1 MRHYYK
7 NDTSLFATSNTDIL
21 DIIWYMCI
29 LIHFDRQFMSTTAV
43 PALDKT
49 FQILDLITDSP
60 QPLTAAHIAKQLGLA
75 RSSTHNIL
83 QSMLS
88 KHVIYKDA
96 DSRFHLGSYLLYWAG
111 KYEQQQSVIQL
122 FKDMIVQYPTL
133 MQHTVTL
140 SKLDL
145 GEVVF
150 LACHESPAP
159 LGFTFRAGVRLP
171 AVFSA
176 TGKAMLSTLPMHT
189 IKTLY
194 EDVFPEPM
202 TPNGVDNFE
211 ALAHELAAIHDSR
224 VSLDDGQ
231 LRDGMY
237 CLGTYVRNAS
247 GNAVAGM
254 AVSFLQ
260 AEYESKR
267 DEVSAV
273 LIELA
278 KQMEQRLG
286 FYANATRLR

>member
-1 MRHYYK
+1 
-7 NDTSLFATSNTDIL
+7 
-21 DIIWYMCI
+21 
-29 LIHFDRQFMSTTAV
+29 MSSTAV

-49 FQILDLITDSP
+49 FQILDLITDSS
-60 QPLTAAHIAKQLGLA
+60 QPLTAAHIAKELGLP

-83 QSMLS
+83 QSLLT
-88 KHVIYKDA
+88 KHVIYKDPE
-96 DSRFHLGSYLLYWAG
+96 SRFYLGSYLMYWAG
-111 KYEQQQSVIQL
+111 KYEQQQGVVQL
-122 FKDMIVQYPTL
+122 FKDLIVQYPVL
-133 MQHTVTL
+133 LQHTVTL

-159 LGFTFRAGVRLP
+159 LGFTFRAGVRVP

-176 TGKAMLSTLPMHT
+176 TGKAMLSTLSMGS
-189 IKTLY
+189 IKSLY
-194 EDVFPEPM
+194 KDAFPTPM
-202 TPNGVDNFE
+202 TQHGVKNFTD
-211 ALAHELAAIHDSR
+211 LATELAAIQESR

-237 CLGTYVRNAS
+237 CLGTYIRNAS

-260 AEYESKR
+260 GEYESKR
-267 DEVSAV
+267 AEVSAV

-278 KQMEQRLG
+278 EQIEQHLG
-286 FYANATRLR
+286 FNPNAER

>member
-1 MRHYYK
+1 
-7 NDTSLFATSNTDIL
+7 
-21 DIIWYMCI
+21 
-29 LIHFDRQFMSTTAV
+29 MSSTAV

-49 FQILDLITDSP
+49 FQILDLITDSS
-60 QPLTAAHIAKQLGLA
+60 QPLTAAHIAKELGLP

-83 QSMLS
+83 QSLLS
-88 KHVIYKDA
+88 KHVIYKDPE
-96 DSRFHLGSYLLYWAG
+96 SRFYLGSYLMYWAG
-111 KYEQQQSVIQL
+111 KYEQQQGVVQL
-122 FKDMIVQYPTL
+122 FKDLIVQYPVL
-133 MQHTVTL
+133 LQHTVTL

-159 LGFTFRAGVRLP
+159 LGFTFRAGVRVP

-176 TGKAMLSTLPMHT
+176 TGKAMLSTLSMDS
-189 IKTLY
+189 IKSLY
-194 EDVFPEPM
+194 KDTFPTPM
-202 TPNGVDNFE
+202 TQHGVNNFTD
-211 ALAHELAAIHDSR
+211 LKTELAAIQESR

-237 CLGTYVRNAS
+237 CLGTYIRNAS

-260 AEYESKR
+260 GEYESKR
-267 DEVSAV
+267 AEVSAV

-278 KQMEQRLG
+278 EQIEQHLG
-286 FYANATRLR
+286 FNPNAER

>member
-1 MRHYYK
+1 
-7 NDTSLFATSNTDIL
+7 
-21 DIIWYMCI
+21 
-29 LIHFDRQFMSTTAV
+29 MSTTAV

-49 FQILDLITDSP
+49 FQILDLITDSQ
-60 QPLTAAHIAKQLGLA
+60 QPLTAAYIAKELDLP

-83 QSMLS
+83 QSLLG
-88 KHVIYKDA
+88 KHVIYKDS
-96 DSRFHLGSYLLYWAG
+96 DSRFHLGSYLMYWAG
-111 KYEQQQSVIQL
+111 KYEQQQGVIQL
-122 FKDMIVQYPTL
+122 FKDLIMQYPIL

-159 LGFTFRAGVRLP
+159 LGFTFRAGVRVP

-176 TGKAMLSTLPMHT
+176 TGKAMLSTLPMHN
-189 IKTLY
+189 IKSLY
-194 EDVFPEPM
+194 EGIFPELM
-202 TPNGVDNFE
+202 TPNGVSNFE
-211 ALAHELAAIHDSR
+211 TLADEIAAIKKSR
-224 VSLDDGQ
+224 ISLDDGQ

-237 CLGTYVRNAS
+237 CLGTYIRNAS

-260 AEYESKR
+260 GEYESKR
-267 DEVSAV
+267 AEVSAV

-278 KQMEQRLG
+278 EQMEQSLG
-286 FYANATRLR
+286 FKE

>member
-1 MRHYYK
+1 M
-7 NDTSLFATSNTDIL
+7 N
-21 DIIWYMCI
+21 
-29 LIHFDRQFMSTTAV
+29 TTAV

-49 FQILDLITDSP
+49 FQILDLITASQ
-60 QPLTAAHIAKQLGLA
+60 QPLTAAHIAKELKLP

-83 QSMLS
+83 QSLLG
-88 KHVIYKDA
+88 KHVIYKDS

-111 KYEQQQSVIQL
+111 KYEQQQGVIQL
-122 FKDMIVQYPTL
+122 FKDLIVRYPTL

-159 LGFTFRAGVRLP
+159 LGFTFRAGVRVP

-176 TGKAMLSTLPMHT
+176 TGKAMLSTLPMHN
-189 IKTLY
+189 IKSLY
-194 EDVFPEPM
+194 EGIFPEPM
-202 TPNGVDNFE
+202 TPNGVSNFE
-211 ALAHELAAIHDSR
+211 TLADEIAAIKKSR
-224 VSLDDGQ
+224 ISLDDGQ

-267 DEVSAV
+267 DEVSMV

-286 FYANATRLR
+286 FCAEGIR

>member
-1 MRHYYK
+1 
-7 NDTSLFATSNTDIL
+7 
-21 DIIWYMCI
+21 
-29 LIHFDRQFMSTTAV
+29 MSTTAV

-49 FQILDLITDSP
+49 FQILDLITDSG
-60 QPLTAAHIAKQLGLA
+60 QPLTAAHIARQLDLP

-83 QSMLS
+83 QSLLA

-111 KYEQQQSVIQL
+111 KYEQQQGVIQL
-122 FKDMIVQYPTL
+122 FKDLIVQYPVL
-133 MQHTVTL
+133 LQHTVTL

-150 LACHESPAP
+150 LACHEAPAS
-159 LGFTFRAGVRLP
+159 LGFTFRAGVRVP

-176 TGKAMLSTLPMHT
+176 TGKAMLSTLPMQT
-189 IKTLY
+189 IESIY
-194 EDVFPEPM
+194 ESKFPAPI
-202 TPNGVDNFE
+202 TQNGVDSFVKLS
-211 ALAHELAAIHDSR
+211 AELSAINGSR
-224 VSLDDGQ
+224 ISLDDGQ

-237 CLGTYVRNAS
+237 CLGTYIRNAS
-247 GNAVAGM
+247 GNATIGM

-267 DEVSAV
+267 AEVSAA

-278 KQMEQRLG
+278 EQIEQRLG
-286 FYANATRLR
+286 FHTAHSA